1 MINNIVRYLHLLT
14 KSQKITI
21 IVLTIMSLFLGI
33 LEVIGI
39 SLVIPLIGII
49 LNVES
54 DITINLPFGEVISNI
69 VILLGITNFIFVIIG
84 IFLLK
89 SIYVVFFNYLKSK
102 LQFNIQKK
110 LSNFFFEKYVHSKW
124 EYLLNNN
131 SSKLT
136 SYVLKEIEIFA
147 SLNSSVIQLIAE
159 VIVLISILLLLSFF
173 NLHAVLI
180 VLIYALLF
188 LIIYSLSTKKIL
200 LKYGKLRQE
209 TDIDRL
215 NFVQEGLRGVKE
227 VKIYRIEKYFI
238 NILKDLN
245 NKYTRINVT
254 EKTIA
259 AIPYSLIEFTA
270 ICLIMS
276 LILFFLNRG
285 DNVSYLISLIG
296 LFVAAFIRILPSF
309 NRIIAVRHNLQYNF
323 YVVNTLFDQYKTIQN
338 FNYDSTINFK
348 DIEDSEVLINVEEL
362 DFAYSSNKIKSK
374 KIFEELSVK
383 IKKNK
388 SIGILGESGSG
399 KTTFVDLLLGLHSP
413 EKGKIVYNA
422 NHRSS
427 KNKNEIKIGYVSQ
440 NIFLL
445 NDSFLKNI
453 AFGVKDN
460 EIDIERVK
468 HVAKFAEIDQLI
480 DTYPNN
486 YYELIGENGSRLS
499 GGQKQRISI
508 ARSLY
513 FDPDLI
519 IFDEATNA
527 LDSLTEKKIIK
538 NIYKISNFKT
548 VIIISHNIEN
558 ISECDFLYEIT
569 KKNIVQIR

>member
-1 MINNIVRYLHLLT
+1 MINNIFRYLHLLT

-374 KIFEELSVK
+374 KIFEELNVK

-422 NHRSS
+422 NHRLS

-558 ISECDFLYEIT
+558 ISECDYLYEIT